1 MFLFG
6 ERFAFKRKHLS
17 LYTSI
22 YLFRFTFWSPA
33 QKSGSRSHC
42 KTPPSAT
49 HHQTQTNQSHLLWN
63 DAENTS
69 QDFECCF
76 WIKSRKNKQA
86 NKKKH
91 PLFFLLLLFWGFFM
105 CENVEKITF
114 VVFLGQIFTF
124 FYLFTIQCIQIMFFK
139 HYFMLNMICA
149 HFIKVQVLDLGFWIP
164 ATQRRTIPKTPT
176 SNFPAP
182 PCERTNHHTNHLRF
196 PSFLNAGISS
206 ATRNNWIN
214 YETAALQGL

>member
-6 ERFAFKRKHLS
+6 ERFAFKRKPLS

-42 KTPPSAT
+42 KTPHSAT

-86 NKKKH
+86 NKKNTH
-91 PLFFLLLLFWGFFM
+91 FFSSSSSFEVFSCTRMWKKNHVCCFSRADFYFIFFI
-105 CENVEKITF
+105 CSPSSA
-114 VVFLGQIFTF
+114 
-124 FYLFTIQCIQIMFFK
+124 FK
-139 HYFMLNMICA
+139 LC
-149 HFIKVQVLDLGFWIP
+149 
-164 ATQRRTIPKTPT
+164 
-176 SNFPAP
+176 
-182 PCERTNHHTNHLRF
+182 
-196 PSFLNAGISS
+196 FLNI
-206 ATRNNWIN
+206 I
-214 YETAALQGL
+214 LC